1 MKIPLDADADV
12 KPPPK
17 RTDTV
22 LEGQSMAQGIAEAE
36 AREGKGERAVQRM
49 NEQLGEALDPSGKKD

>member
-22 LEGQSMAQGIAEAE
+22 LKGQSMEEGIAEAE
-36 AREGKGERAVQRM
+36 AREGKGERAVRRM
-49 NEQLGEALDPSGKKD
+49 NEQAGQKADSSDSRD